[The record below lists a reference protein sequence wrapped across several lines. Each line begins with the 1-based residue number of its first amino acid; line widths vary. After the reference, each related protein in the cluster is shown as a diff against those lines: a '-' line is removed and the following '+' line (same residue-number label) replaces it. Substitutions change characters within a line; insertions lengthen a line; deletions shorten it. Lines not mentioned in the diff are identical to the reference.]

1 MGILQKWNILPFF
14 YGKNLFISLRNR
26 CATDAWWLRHRCAT
40 VEPPLRHCCATEID
54 RLLYSSFFFFF
65 FLFGNVR
72 FGPPGVPASGSRYC
86 HVVFAEDEA
95 VEKALEMRLT
105 PRRMVVQEND
115 KHGVKST
122 LLENPLPFLRS

>member
-1 MGILQKWNILPFF
+1 MCERDGDSAEMEYPLLLRKKTCSF
-14 YGKNLFISLRNR
+14 LF
-26 CATDAWWLRHRCAT
+26 ATGAPPMHGGCAT
-40 VEPPLRHCCATEID
+40 VVLPLRHCCATEID
-54 RLLYSSFFFFF
+54 RLLYSSFFFF

-122 LLENPLPFLRS
+122 LLENPMPFK